1 MNELI
6 SPFRRLGRITL
17 AVEPPFRLG
26 VFEVRPAALE
36 ISGPQGEETLE
47 PRVMQVLV
55 ALARAH
61 GEPVGRDEM
70 VDLCWDGRIVSEDA
84 LNRCV
89 ARLRR
94 ALCADPRVALETIPK
109 IGYRLKVREGAAPE
123 LDADLPRPDAMSG
136 KSRPSRR
143 ALLIGATVLAF
154 VAAGAVSWFLTR
166 PGPARTAQGFRPLT
180 SEPGIESYPAL
191 SPTGDVLAYA
201 AAVRTHAPRD
211 LYMRATRDGEPVR
224 LTDNPLDDFAPAWSW
239 RGDRIA
245 FVRSDGRGACQI
257 LVMSIPGGAER
268 VVGRCS
274 GDSYTRVSWVD
285 EKTLVYS
292 DRPSARGPRRI
303 MSLKLD
309 TGATTALTSPSAE
322 LIGDSDPL
330 LSPDCR
336 LLVFRRS
343 TAAGIDDLFVRDMR
357 TGRERQLTNDGW
369 KAHGFA
375 WTHDNRYV
383 VFGSNRGG
391 DFGLW
396 SVDVRRP
403 APPRRVSIGLLGL
416 GRLTSDGKDRL
427 AVEMNSDRM
436 NLEKVGAD
444 GALTRLTA
452 NTGVEWDPTV
462 TSDGAAAFVSDR
474 SGASELWVTTPGGR
488 ATRLTS
494 LGASY
499 VHGPQWSRDGRR
511 IAFVAAIQRKVDIH
525 EIGRD
530 GSGPR
535 ALTRD
540 GRDKASPAWG
550 RDGELR
556 YVERSASG
564 WRLMRL
570 GADGQARPVPGGQD
584 WRLVRTD
591 PEGRLYGV
599 RSGDPRLWTLPED
612 GGAPREAVPGL
623 RLEDDA
629 WAVGRTGVRFVRD
642 RLSERSSLWL
652 APWSGA
658 PRPVAP
664 LPGMSWMMSL
674 AVDPRDESV
683 VYGRVI
689 EDETDIGLLELSR

>member
-55 ALARAH
+55 ALAKAR

-70 VDLCWDGRIVSEDA
+70 IDLCWDGRIVSEDA

-89 ARLRR
+89 ARLRK

-109 IGYRLKVREGAAPE
+109 IGYRLKVREGAPPE
-123 LDADLPRPDAMSG
+123 PEAAAKPQAILRG
-136 KSRPSRR
+136 RRPSKR
-143 ALLIGATVLAF
+143 ALLVGAAVLLFA
-154 VAAGAVSWFLTR
+154 AAGGASWFLNR

-191 SPTGDVLAYA
+191 SPSGDVLAYA
-201 AAVRTHAPRD
+201 AAARTHAPRD

-245 FVRSDGRGACQI
+245 FVRSDGQGACQI

-268 VVGRCS
+268 VVGRCA

-285 EKTLVYS
+285 EKTLVYA
-292 DRPSARGPRRI
+292 DRPSAGGPRRI
-303 MSLKLD
+303 MSLNLD
-309 TGATTALTSPSAE
+309 TGAATSLTNPSPG

-343 TAAGIDDLFVRDMR
+343 SAAGVDDLFVRDMH

-396 SVDVRRP
+396 SVDAKRP
-403 APPRRVSIGLLGL
+403 APPRRVSVGLLGL
-416 GRLTSDGKDRL
+416 GRLSSDDEDRL
-427 AVEMNSDRM
+427 AVEMNSDRL

-444 GALTRLTA
+444 GALTKLTA
-452 NTGVEWDPTV
+452 NTGVEWDPAV
-462 TSDGAAAFVSDR
+462 APDGAMAFVSDR
-474 SGASELWVTTPGGR
+474 SGASELWVGPSGGR
-488 ATRLTS
+488 VTRLTS

-499 VHGPQWSRDGRR
+499 VHGPHWSRDGRR
-511 IAFVAAIQRKVDIH
+511 VAFVAAIQRKVDIH

-530 GSGPR
+530 GSGLR
-535 ALTRD
+535 ALTQD
-540 GRDKASPAWG
+540 GRDKASPVWA
-550 RDGELR
+550 RDGALH
-556 YVERSASG
+556 YVERSAQG

-570 GADGQARPVPGGQD
+570 GADGQARPVPGGEG

-599 RSGDPRLWTLPED
+599 RTGDARLWTLPEG
-612 GGAPREAVPGL
+612 GGAPREAAPGL

-629 WAVGRTGVRFVRD
+629 WAVGRDGVKYVRD
-642 RLSERSSLWL
+642 RLTDHSSLWL
-652 APWSGA
+652 APWTGA
-658 PRPVAP
+658 TRQFAS
-664 LPGMSWMMSL
+664 LPGMSWMTSL
-674 AVDPRDESV
+674 AVDPRDDGV